1 MGQARRF
8 VSGETPYRDG
18 KVRQSSDA
26 TRIAEGSG
34 GPTQETSAQ
43 ALAGPRVVCSL
54 TKQPGGGQ
62 EPSVPAAGRGDFRLP
77 ALEEEA
83 CQSWGS
89 CASSSVTLGDA
100 LLHPERHFLTDK

>member
-18 KVRQSSDA
+18 KVRQSSDV

-54 TKQPGGGQ
+54 TKQPGVDRSPQSQLRGEAISGFLLWRRR
-62 EPSVPAAGRGDFRLP
+62 PASLGAPVPPVL
-77 ALEEEA
+77 
-83 CQSWGS
+83 
-89 CASSSVTLGDA
+89 
-100 LLHPERHFLTDK
+100 